1 MCWRTFLVIGFLCFN
16 GLMGPLKAEEIGG
29 SAPSIFLNPTSI
41 NASDLIE
48 TQPATY
54 RIAINNVGKS
64 LLYISKI
71 EYT

>member
-1 MCWRTFLVIGFLCFN
+1 MFYRTLLLIGFFCLN
-16 GLMGPLKAEEIGG
+16 GWVTPLKAEEIGG

-41 NASDLIE
+41 NAGDLID
-48 TQPATY
+48 TQSVTH